1 MWFPIDRGCAGTHSR
16 IIAVIV
22 EICHNCA
29 SRVGAVMMLSSL
41 YGVINVMV
49 VVLLA
54 VLVLS
59 WLYCVSYV
67 MVVVLLVVLV
77 LSWLYCV
84 INVMVVVLLAVL
96 VLSWLYVLCHYYA
109 GCGAPGRFSAVMV
122 VHCTELLLC
131 WFWCSWQFWCCH
143 ICHYYPGSACDG
155 VGRGYVG
162 SSLEGHGIAC

>member
-29 SRVGAVMMLSSL
+29 SREGAVMMLSSL
-41 YGVINVMV
+41 YGVIN
-49 VVLLA
+49 
-54 VLVLS
+54 
-59 WLYCVSYV
+59 V

-84 INVMVVVLLAVL
+84 INVMVVVLLSVL

-109 GCGAPGRFSAVMV
+109 GCGASGRFSAVMV

>member
-1 MWFPIDRGCAGTHSR
+1 MI
-16 IIAVIV
+16 
-22 EICHNCA
+22 
-29 SRVGAVMMLSSL
+29 LSSL
-41 YGVINVMV
+41 YGVIN
-49 VVLLA
+49 
-54 VLVLS
+54 
-59 WLYCVSYV
+59 V

-109 GCGAPGRFSAVMV
+109 GCGASGRFSAVMV

>member
-29 SRVGAVMMLSSL
+29 SREGAVMMLSSL
-41 YGVINVMV
+41 YGVIN
-49 VVLLA
+49 
-54 VLVLS
+54 
-59 WLYCVSYV
+59 V

-109 GCGAPGRFSAVMV
+109 GCGASGRFSAVMV